1 MFPWKRYYKMPIV
14 IQINKTKYRI
24 FTGSL
29 PFELKYSNRHKK
41 LFAYSLPEKGV
52 VIFCENIRQKL
63 TMGETNTFFKRNDVV
78 SSNLDQDQE
87 CDSNEVYSSSLS
99 SALYLISTFFIT
111 LFFKSW
117 SPHINFIIQ

>member
-63 TMGETNTFFKRNDVV
+63 TMGETNTFFKRNAIR
-78 SSNLDQDQE
+78 SQCTSNDK
-87 CDSNEVYSSSLS
+87 Y
-99 SALYLISTFFIT
+99 I
-111 LFFKSW
+111 
-117 SPHINFIIQ
+117 H